1 MIYRNIFAERL
12 ILLRKERNL
21 YQKDIA
27 DVLGVTKNA
36 ITKLEKAQRSPS
48 FEVLVALA
56 DYFNV
61 TLDYLVGR
69 VEAQKRLDLKK
80 RIASKDEG
88 VL

>member
-61 TLDYLVGR
+61 TLDYLN
-69 VEAQKRLDLKK
+69 QLKLSGNS
-80 RIASKDEG
+80 RYINSKKT
-88 VL
+88 LLFWLL